1 VLSDSIGSMPEHDA
15 NQEFPEIEAV
25 LSVIQEA
32 TNKLEPQTEPLVT
45 LDLISHVPL
54 GLVTPKDS
62 E

>member
-1 VLSDSIGSMPEHDA
+1 MPEHDA